1 MLLILSDKFLGKLR
15 LELLKINFDKAKVL
29 TIFILPIKVN
39 FPVFQ
44 MFQNPFH
51 ILQLFVEI
59 KLIGFGGIIGE
70 ENT

>member
-29 TIFILPIKVN
+29 TIFILPMKVN

-44 MFQNPFH
+44 MFQNLFH

-59 KLIGFGGIIGE
+59 KLISFGGIIGE